1 MELISSLTNIKEDH
15 WDKLNRGRK
24 RLIIATLIIADAF
37 YGLLNQISSLN
48 LLDYLLGGNLP
59 NDMVWL
65 LQVFQAISCGFFFVK
80 ILYDDAKPSLLRSIG
95 VAASPLFLLLI
106 VLITLEFLFSG
117 LESTAMI
124 TFDSV
129 SIGRDTLTHSSTYL
143 SIAIGL
149 TLTYKVQRYGN
160 FAQSEFFMV
169 GMFAVFVLSW
179 TDAYSP
185 LFDAP
190 KDGVLVWSLLFRV
203 VVAAFIITGVFG
215 IMIDLLVYR
224 GFRLRNATPQV
235 MMIASLG
242 VALALR
248 AIFYL
253 RFSSK
258 KRQFYP
264 DLDISTQSI
273 QKWSLPTNKLRL
285 ILGDRSLNDSED
297 ANGNGV
303 FDVETYTQQHVDQG
317 LLPLGS
323 QIGDI
328 IPGTGEDLDGDGR
341 FDRNPGKYTHNNCE
355 QSTDPDTGELLFDE
369 ATGEP
374 VLERIVS
381 EGWSYENPSSGGSKP
396 ALEFYDVDNLARD
409 PITNELMPCVVEA
422 TNHYVFFKGAVAGT
436 IFASAILLYLLL
448 TKTRLGMRMRAV
460 ADNPDLAASSGI
472 NVERVQM
479 TSAFLSAGISG
490 IGGAVFAMTVLFNPG
505 TAFNLLLPAFAVI
518 VLGTIGS
525 IPGAIFAS
533 IIVGLVRAVS
543 TPVLQGV
550 GFPLDRSNY
559 ASLQDI
565 MPYAFLIAI
574 LLVMPQGIGHA
585 WEEWKIERMRKK
597 ADPDLDETRNA
608 RAALAFLP
616 TGILGLHHWRGGRAD
631 KAQTFSL
638 IAFTAFL
645 FHRFSSFISKESL
658 ADGSCGVVCS
668 QPINEMEAEL
678 AHLQLITKPSAEQ
691 ALRIDELDA
700 EIANYSMTN
709 LEVLTGRGDGTLLL
723 EDSPYFSESPSHLDE
738 SWLNLMQTEIQTMN
752 IISDTG
758 DIIWPL
764 IPLLLWVFAIFE
776 GIRILKRDDSI
787 ILDFNNDGFVD
798 GEDIKYALDANK
810 DGVVNIDDFRY
821 TLLPDGGKIKHTIE
835 ALIFK
840 IKALFSGISAAIYG
854 VKSKIKPIDDWHS
867 DAIAST
873 NAWINHQA
881 TSGITW
887 VKGGASNASSKLGL
901 GYSPDGYGR
910 KGRVGSNLAFLLLMV
925 VLLAF
930 LWWLPITGSETWRAD
945 KLFQVSN
952 VVSTLCIFILMCFS
966 LNLHTG
972 YTGMV
977 NFGVIF
983 FVAIGA
989 ILVGI
994 LTAPKEMNGYG
1005 WGTIPAIIAA
1015 LAVAAAIGWGLAYPT
1030 ARLRTDYFAIVTI
1043 SLGEMLKYMMQAE
1056 PLLRTGI
1063 IVSAQGIFSYPKPLY
1078 EWWFCGNTKYGPEE
1092 EITSAAGLTNSC
1104 QSEMVDSPAMTI
1116 SELLNLGEPASYFTF
1131 LAIIGLISVTL
1142 TWLLLETI
1150 MTSPWGR
1157 ILKAI
1162 REDEEVAQHHG
1173 HNVLTHKATSLALG
1187 ASIAALAGA
1196 LWIWKLSGI
1205 EAPFMNPAKSTF
1217 LVWAAFVI
1225 GGTANNRGMVIG
1237 AFIIV
1242 LMEFV
1247 FNVLV
1252 AASTPDLPLYTTAEK
1267 IDRLFAWL
1275 ITEQWEATRVFLL
1288 ILLFGLAIRSRA
1300 VMEIGICGAA
1310 LFAFTALVMGERSII
1325 EATDITGEVSIS
1337 GAGMAYVKLLLV
1349 GLLMLFSLKYN
1360 PRGLLPEVPS
1370 RPERKTR
1377 GETE

>member
-1 MELISSLTNIKEDH
+1 M
-15 WDKLNRGRK
+15 
-24 RLIIATLIIADAF
+24 IADAF
-37 YGLLNQISSLN
+37 SGLLNQISSLN
-48 LLDYLLGGNLP
+48 LLDHLMGGNLP

-65 LQVFQAISCGFFFVK
+65 FQVAQAISCGFFYVK
-80 ILYDDAKPSLLRSIG
+80 ILYDDAKPSLLRSVG
-95 VAASPLFLLLI
+95 VAGSPLFLLI
-106 VLITLEFLFSG
+106 VVLVTLEFLFSG
-117 LESTAMI
+117 LDSTAMI

-169 GMFAVFVLSW
+169 GMFAVFVISW
-179 TDAYSP
+179 TNSYSP

-190 KDGVLVWSLLFRV
+190 RDGILVWSLLFRV
-203 VVAAFIITGVFG
+203 VLVAFILTGIAGV
-215 IMIDLLVYR
+215 MVDLLIYR

-235 MMIASLG
+235 MMISSLG

-248 AIFYL
+248 ALFYL
-253 RFSSK
+253 RFSSE

-264 DLDISTQSI
+264 DIDISTQSI

-285 ILGDRSLNDSED
+285 ILGNRSLNDSED
-297 ANGNGV
+297 VNGNGV
-303 FDVETYTQQHVDQG
+303 FDVETYTQEHLDQG

-323 QIGDI
+323 QIGDV
-328 IPGTGEDLDGDGR
+328 IPGTGEDLDKDGR
-341 FDRNPGKYTHNNCE
+341 FDVNPGKYTHNNCE
-355 QSTDPDTGELLFDE
+355 QSTDPETGEPLFDE
-369 ATGEP
+369 TTGEP
-374 VLERIVS
+374 VLERIVT
-381 EGWSYENPSSGGSKP
+381 EGWSFDNPGSGGSKP
-396 ALEFYDVDNLARD
+396 AIEFYDVDNLARD
-409 PITNELMPCVVEA
+409 PLTNELMPCVVEA
-422 TNHYVFFKGAVAGT
+422 TNHYVFFKGAVAST

-490 IGGAVFAMTVLFNPG
+490 TGGAVFAMTVLFNPG

-533 IIVGLVRAVS
+533 LVVGLVRAVS

-597 ADPDLDETRNA
+597 VNSDLEGTRNL
-608 RAALAFLP
+608 RAVLAFLP
-616 TGILGLHHWRGGRAD
+616 TGILGLHHWRGGRSD

-638 IAFTAFL
+638 VAIAAYF

-658 ADGSCGVVCS
+658 ADESCGAVCS
-668 QPINEMEAEL
+668 QPLDEMKVEL
-678 AHLQLITKPSAEQ
+678 AHLNLIIEPSVEQ
-691 ALRIDELDA
+691 ASRVEELRTAIE
-700 EIANYSMTN
+700 EYSMTN
-709 LEVLTGRGDGTLLL
+709 LEVLTGRDDGTLLI
-723 EDSPYFSESPSHLDE
+723 EDSPYFSESPSSLDE
-738 SWLNLMQTEIQTMN
+738 SWLDLMQTEIQAMN
-752 IISDTG
+752 LISDSG
-758 DIIWPL
+758 DMIWPL
-764 IPLLLWVFAIFE
+764 IPLLLWAFAIFE
-776 GIRILKRDDSI
+776 GIMILKREDSH
-787 ILDFNNDGFVD
+787 ILDTSNDGLIDVKDSRYIFVPM
-798 GEDIKYALDANK
+798 L
-810 DGVVNIDDFRY
+810 
-821 TLLPDGGKIKHTIE
+821 GKIKEDFEVLLENITSPFSKLPTYRKGAISTIKT
-835 ALIFK
+835 IDK
-840 IKALFSGISAAIYG
+840 WHSKTVSAASNWAKELVTITSSWIKRG
-854 VKSKIKPIDDWHS
+854 VSEP
-867 DAIAST
+867 
-873 NAWINHQA
+873 
-881 TSGITW
+881 
-887 VKGGASNASSKLGL
+887 SSKLGI
-901 GYSPDGYGR
+901 GYSPDPYGR
-910 KGRVGSNLAFLLLMV
+910 KGRLGSNLAFLFLMLI
-925 VLLAF
+925 LLAF

-952 VVSTLCIFILMCFS
+952 VVSTLSIFILMCFS

-994 LTAPKEMNGYG
+994 LTAPKEMHGYG
-1005 WGTIPAIIAA
+1005 WGVVPALIAG

-1043 SLGEMLKYMMQAE
+1043 SLGEMLKYLMQAE

-1078 EWWFCGNTKYGPEE
+1078 EWWFCGSTKYGPEE
-1092 EITSAAGLTNSC
+1092 DITSVAGLNNSC
-1104 QSEMVDSPAMTI
+1104 QSTMVDSPAMAV
-1116 SELLNLGEPASYFTF
+1116 SELLNLGEPASYFTL
-1131 LAIIGLISVTL
+1131 LAIIGLVSVIL
-1142 TWLLLETI
+1142 TWLLLETLI
-1150 MTSPWGR
+1150 ASPWGR

-1173 HNVLTHKATSLALG
+1173 HDVLTHKAMSLALG

-1196 LWIWKLSGI
+1196 LWIWKLSGV

-1225 GGTANNRGMVIG
+1225 GGTGNNRGMVIG

-1247 FNVLV
+1247 FNVIV
-1252 AASTPDLPLYTTAEK
+1252 AASTPDLPLYTTADR
-1267 IDRLFAWL
+1267 IDRLFAWV
-1275 ITEQWEATRVFLL
+1275 ITDQWEVTSVFLL
-1288 ILLFGLAIRSRA
+1288 ILALGLGVRSRA
-1300 VMEIGICGAA
+1300 VLEIGACGTI
-1310 LFAFTALVMGERSII
+1310 LFAFTAIVMGERSIV
-1325 EATDITGEVSIS
+1325 EATDITGEVSIA

-1349 GLLMLFSLKYN
+1349 GLLMIFSLKYN

-1370 RPERKTR
+1370 RPERPIG
-1377 GETE
+1377 GE